1 MEKVLLHKQKHLF
14 VVRGSF
20 GVWRSGTQIP
30 FLDVHRTQA
39 GRRYGGP
46 YDPRTTTYDERLFH
60 DFLDG
65 GYDVFSRETEFLE
78 QCACRSGCTEGFHGN
93 RRAVEADVFAPAE
106 VRSGFDSDAGADGF
120 REDLFFIGF
129 VLLFKEFQAGHA
141 DDTDV
146 DTFFSQFVFGV
157 DG

>member
-65 GYDVFSRETEFLE
+65 GYDVFRRETEFLE
-78 QCACRSGCTEGFHGN
+78 
-93 RRAVEADVFAPAE
+93 
-106 VRSGFDSDAGADGF
+106 
-120 REDLFFIGF
+120 
-129 VLLFKEFQAGHA
+129 
-141 DDTDV
+141 
-146 DTFFSQFVFGV
+146 
-157 DG
+157 